1 MAATLEMMGNK
12 GLAIETFA
20 DNSIVDKLVREGF
33 IEQGLQK
40 SLIAMSRLL

>member
-1 MAATLEMMGNK
+1 MMGNK

-33 IEQGLQK
+33 IEQAYK
-40 SLIAMSRLL
+40 NR